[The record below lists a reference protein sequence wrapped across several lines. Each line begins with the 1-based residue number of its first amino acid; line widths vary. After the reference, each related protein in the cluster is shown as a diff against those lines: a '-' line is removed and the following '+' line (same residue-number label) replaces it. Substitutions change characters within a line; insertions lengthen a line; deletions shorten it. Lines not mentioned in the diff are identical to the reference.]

1 MCIPKARSNDEPT
14 ENINENG
21 FGQPPDL
28 GFLVENKGRS
38 GLVARQEGGGGQE
51 RCYRAQWGGGREER
65 NMQSS
70 SPKLNV
76 LGVCEGDQD
85 AFSGHVNTFPGEKLM
100 VGSVLGSR

>member
-1 MCIPKARSNDEPT
+1 MCIPKTRSNDEPT

-28 GFLVENKGRS
+28 GFLMENKGRS
-38 GLVARQEGGGGQE
+38 SLEARQEGGGGQE

-65 NMQSS
+65 NVQSS

-76 LGVCEGDQD
+76 LGVPECDQD
-85 AFSGHVNTFPGEKLM
+85 AFFGDIDAFPGEKMM
-100 VGSVLGSR
+100 VGSVLGGR